1 MKLTLNQLLEAEP
14 TIVRLRSQPL
24 RPILARRVAR
34 IIDQAKPHIVEF
46 HRIRDEAI
54 QRHGQPLP
62 DKPDAYQVTPE
73 NMPAFVAEM
82 NELIGDEFDLDARP
96 ITYELLDKELSLTM
110 TPDEVAA
117 LGPLLVEAE
126 PS

>member
-1 MKLTLNQLLEAEP
+1 
-14 TIVRLRSQPL
+14 
-24 RPILARRVAR
+24 
-34 IIDQAKPHIVEF
+34 
-46 HRIRDEAI
+46 
-54 QRHGQPLP
+54 
-62 DKPDAYQVTPE
+62 
-73 NMPAFVAEM
+73 MPAFVAEM

>member
-34 IIDQAKPHIVEF
+34 IIDQAKPHIVDF

-54 QRHGQPLP
+54 KRNGQPLP
-62 DKPDAYQVTPE
+62 DNPEAYQVSPE

-82 NELIGDEFDLDARP
+82 NELIEDEFDLDARP
-96 ITYELLDKELSLTM
+96 ITDELLDKEPALTM